1 MLIISD
7 SEIKKCMLDLN
18 IAANKIVTN
27 ETEMIQ
33 IVKKIGDGIGFVII
47 LAELNWEGKYL
58 QRFFGFELAC
68 YLRIKY
74 KMCCPIII
82 VSSFPKEK
90 FEKLS
95 KVNPEKYNIIY
106 APGTYFM
113 RIKDL
118 YDLIEKDKS
127 LTGYNES
134 LRWISPALLE
144 DMLEMLLQP
153 KGFLI
158 DKITHD
164 IQYNLSKHDIEKAID
179 NISIYLTKNQIINL
193 KCGEKI
199 DEIKKA
205 KNENEF
211 NVAKNGL
218 IDIIEVNIVDLP
230 EKKENVKNKIK
241 PPGHIL
247 IVEDDAKQKKQL
259 KDHLSPYFNLI
270 LTQDAHEAIKILDE
284 DITHEIKAVIADWR
298 LLKYVNGVKTDY
310 WQDIQGYSVLE
321 KAAQTHF
328 VALIS
333 LTAEYDKN
341 VHQIRNILNL
351 NIQLFKKEHIFVAEG
366 YAQWYMFIDIIRD
379 KCNEVDR
386 LIASLP
392 TGIYWEKYKKEY
404 FWTRSSL
411 DWNIYEKSVSDE
423 ADKLWQYYKEGL
435 YLESRY
441 NITKGLNDGILSLN
455 SLKNI
460 LVGRRLFFAL
470 YYEFERIRNME
481 SMVDKSAEQK
491 IYDNGVDKS
500 SSVYDAYSVLR
511 NDRWGDIAERSEDG
525 KAFQNY
531 NQRKNNFTKE
541 LAIKTQ
547 ELPFS
552 SKKSLRILPEEKTWL
567 VKKGV
572 KIKINKYIDEDY

>member
-68 YLRIKY
+68 YLRINY
-74 KMCCPIII
+74 KMSCPIII
-82 VSSFPKEK
+82 VSSFAKEK

-95 KVNPEKYNIIY
+95 KGNPEKYNIIY

-118 YDLIEKDKS
+118 YDLIEKDKN

-179 NISIYLTKNQIINL
+179 DISIYLTKNQIINL

-284 DITHEIKAVIADWR
+284 DITNEIKAVIADWR
-298 LLKYVNGVKTDY
+298 LFKYVNGVKTDY

-392 TGIYWEKYKKEY
+392 TGIYWEKYKNEY

-411 DWNIYEKSVSDE
+411 DWNIYEESVSYE

-511 NDRWGDIAERSEDG
+511 NDRWEDIAERSEDG

-552 SKKSLRILPEEKTWL
+552 SKKNLRILPEEKTWL